1 MLHIYSND
9 SRSFIVR
16 LVIGEEKFLFS
27 CLLCKSFHHLCWD
40 LPPFIPR
47 IYFHKILATQRPVVS
62 KAHLDIHK
70 KFKKEFTM
78 HLPNQVWVFLFP
90 LTVFKRREKLGDV
103 NAFEKLEEVWVLYWQ
118 TLKEVSAIF
127 PPIYTHWIFLYNKFD
142 WMFLFRGKLFV
153 RNSIPLREAPI
164 YHLLFVT

>member
-1 MLHIYSND
+1 MQIFPPFML
-9 SRSFIVR
+9 RSST
-16 LVIGEEKFLFS
+16 LYTENLFS
-27 CLLCKSFHHLCWD
+27 QNTRNTKACSK
-40 LPPFIPR
+40 
-47 IYFHKILATQRPVVS
+47 Q
-62 KAHLDIHK
+62 KAHLDIHE

-153 RNSIPLREAPI
+153 RNSIPLREARI